1 MLLKWEKQSIL
12 HRETTGIVIYILSRL
27 YEWIFLFL
35 ILYDRLLLACL
46 SPWPSISPAET
57 WVLYA
62 LQLSR
67 HVISGCKSNI
77 KIKSTSSQSD
87 CVCFVVLLFCFTQSL
102 SLSLPLAITWK
113 MKWNINSITT
123 KSNAFLWQEQENVA
137 SAHTLQ
143 EESITLPNL
152 NETGIILRLIVC
164 V

>member
-1 MLLKWEKQSIL
+1 MLLKWGKQSIL
-12 HRETTGIVIYILSRL
+12 HRETTGKVIYIFSRL
-27 YEWIFLFL
+27 YEWNFLFL

-67 HVISGCKSNI
+67 RVISGCKSNI

-87 CVCFVVLLFCFTQSL
+87 CVCFVFLFYSISPCL
-102 SLSLPLAITWK
+102 SLSRNNIK
-113 MKWNINSITT
+113 NEMKYKFHYN
-123 KSNAFLWQEQENVA
+123 KELCLFLTRTRKCSQRT
-137 SAHTLQ
+137 HFRQ
-143 EESITLPNL
+143 EESITLPNR
-152 NETGIILRLIVC
+152 NETGIILRLIVY